1 MNLPNIL
8 TILRILLIPFFI
20 IVFAVPSIS
29 RSNWAAI
36 IFILA
41 SLTDWIDGYIA
52 RKYGQVTLSGKL
64 LDPVADKL
72 LVLSALIMLV
82 ELHRVPSWLAIV
94 IIGRDV
100 AITGLRAI
108 ASSIGIVIA
117 AKEMGKMKTI
127 VQIIALVFLILDYP
141 VLFSSR
147 VIDFHTVGT
156 VLLWSSAILAIISA
170 GDYIV
175 RFWISVKRT

>member
-20 IVFAVPSIS
+20 IVFAVPSVS
-29 RSNWAAI
+29 RSNWAAL

-41 SLTDWIDGYIA
+41 SLTDWIDGYLA
-52 RKYGQVTLSGKL
+52 RKYQQVTLSGKL

-82 ELHRVPSWLAIV
+82 EFQRVPSWLAIL

-100 AITGLRAI
+100 AITGLRAL
-108 ASSIGIVIA
+108 ASSMGVVIA
-117 AKEMGKMKTI
+117 AREMGKMKTI
-127 VQIIALVFLILDYP
+127 VQIIAIVFLVLEYP
-141 VLFSSR
+141 VFFNSR
-147 VIDFHTVGT
+147 VIDLHTIGT
-156 VLLWSSAILAIISA
+156 VLLWYSAILSLISA
-170 GDYIV
+170 GDYTI
-175 RFWISVKRT
+175 RFFTSVKKT

>member
-20 IVFAVPSIS
+20 IVFAVPSAS
-29 RSNWAAI
+29 RSGWASL
-36 IFILA
+36 IFIIA
-41 SLTDWIDGYIA
+41 SLTDWFDGYLA
-52 RKYGQVTLSGKL
+52 RKYKQVTLSGKL

-94 IIGRDV
+94 IVGRDI

-108 ASSIGIVIA
+108 ASSIGVVIA
-117 AKEMGKMKTI
+117 ARDMGKMKTI
-127 VQIIALVFLILDYP
+127 VQIVALVFLILDYP
-141 VLFSSR
+141 VSLGSR
-147 VIDFHTVGT
+147 VIDLHEIGIVM
-156 VLLWSSAILAIISA
+156 LWYSAILAIISG
-170 GDYIV
+170 GDYTI
-175 RFWISVKRT
+175 RFWSGMKKT